1 MLNSIIKDLKVN
13 ILNGKQMLIIIAMP
27 VVLTVILSFALGG
40 TFSPSG
46 LSKPINVAVVKLYDS
61 EYTNDEMLAELF
73 DTSVMP
79 EQMIDAYKAQ
89 MDVLNPEQMFFE
101 GFLDSQD
108 IKGIMNYSIMSEAEA
123 EEAINEGNVAAA
135 IIIPENFISATYLNM
150 FAEGEQAEFKII
162 ADVSYSYS
170 GEIVR
175 QVIKAFTDSLSV
187 SFANKQVFDEIG
199 SEYLSPIELGIKTQ
213 EFFGNLESQTSEAIS
228 DIKTESVDQY
238 KLVDS
243 FTYYTAAMLC
253 MFMLFSAGI
262 GGRSMLEEKENITFD
277 RMKVLGVTYFQM
289 MVSKMVVVFLICLL
303 QSAVMITLS
312 SLLFGV
318 DWGNYFAVVI
328 IALCGSFAIGGLGSF
343 IGSISLRSG
352 NFKLANAFE
361 GAIVQVLAL
370 LGGSYIPLS
379 ILPKFFTKISKFT
392 VNGQALS
399 AYLKTAQGMGIGSIG
414 TELLIILVFG
424 AIFFGAAWLI
434 ISSERRK
441 ENA

>member
-13 ILNGKQMLIIIAMP
+13 ILDGKQMLIIIAMP

-46 LSKPINVAVVKLYDS
+46 LSEPINVGVVKLYDS
-61 EYTNDEMLAELF
+61 EIDKDELLAEIM
-73 DTSVMP
+73 DVSVMP
-79 EQMIDAYKAQ
+79 IQAIEAYKAQ
-89 MDVLNPEQMFFE
+89 MDSFNPGQVFFDD
-101 GFLDSQD
+101 FMDSDD
-108 IKGIMNYSIMSEAEA
+108 IKGIMNYEVMSQADA
-123 EEAINEGNVAAA
+123 DQAIDDGSVAAV
-135 IIIPENFISATYLNM
+135 IVIPQNFISATYANM
-150 FAEGEQAEFKII
+150 FSGSAQAEFKIK

-170 GEIVR
+170 GEIVH
-175 QVIKAFTDSLSV
+175 QVIKAFTDSMSM
-187 SFANKQVFDEIG
+187 SFANRQVFDEIG
-199 SEYLSPIELGIKTQ
+199 GKFLNQMELGFKSQ
-213 EFFGNLESQTSEAIS
+213 EFFNNLQSNTSDVADE
-228 DIKTESVDQY
+228 IKTESVQQY

-289 MVSKMVVVFLICLL
+289 MLSKMVVVFLICLL

-312 SLLFGV
+312 SLFFGV
-318 DWGNYFAVVI
+318 DWGNYLSVI
-328 IALCGSFAIGGLGSF
+328 IIAICGSFAIGGLGSF
-343 IGSISLRSG
+343 IGAISLRTG

-361 GAIVQVLAL
+361 GALVQVLAL

-379 ILPKFFTKISKFT
+379 ILPKFFTKASKFT

-399 AYLKTAQGMGIGSIG
+399 AYIKTAQGMGVGNIGM
-414 TELLIILVFG
+414 ELLTIMLFG
-424 AIFFGAAWLI
+424 ALFFGAAWLL
-434 ISSERRK
+434 ISAERK
-441 ENA
+441 KSNA